1 MVGAWHR
8 QGWQRKDSVLKRGM
22 AMATL
27 VLKKWAAETTPV
39 DQDGNYIVISGRESG
54 LLAWF
59 LACVGI
65 DPTTTMKVSQK
76 RIEFKSSSLSGTSN
90 RMLLPQGVSS
100 TYYGYHKPWKKALGL
115 FIVFLWLFG
124 SLIGSLASSV
134 GPRNLV
140 LGIVFSVA
148 TSLFISLLYYFLN
161 RTLMIGIVE
170 NSGLVNGIMFKR
182 SVIENINIDERQA
195 RYVCELTQSIIET
208 VQNKESILPTAPP
221 VTFQTTRQKTLTPV
235 TVNTPRSNY
244 AKCPECG
251 VMLDCAPDIHDE
263 MVVCGACSKPFQV
276 H

>member
-1 MVGAWHR
+1 MT
-8 QGWQRKDSVLKRGM
+8 
-22 AMATL
+22 MATL
-27 VLKKWAAETTPV
+27 VLKKWTAETTPV

-76 RIEFKSSSLSGTSN
+76 RIEFKTSSLSGTSN
-90 RMLLPQGVSS
+90 RMIMPQGVSS

-115 FIVFLWLFG
+115 FVVLLWLFG
-124 SLIGSLASSV
+124 SIIFSLASS
-134 GPRNLV
+134 GGARNLSG
-140 LGIVFSVA
+140 GIVFGAA
-148 TSLFISLLYYFLN
+148 TSVLISLLYYFLN

-182 SVIENINIDERQA
+182 SVIENVDIDERQA

-208 VQNKESILPTAPP
+208 AQNGESLPP
-221 VTFQTTRQKTLTPV
+221 VEPQEPVQTKRQRTLFSATA
-235 TVNTPRSNY
+235 NTPRSNY

-251 VMLDCAPDIHDE
+251 VILDCPPDVHDE
-263 MVVCGACSKPFQV
+263 MVLCGSCNKPFQV